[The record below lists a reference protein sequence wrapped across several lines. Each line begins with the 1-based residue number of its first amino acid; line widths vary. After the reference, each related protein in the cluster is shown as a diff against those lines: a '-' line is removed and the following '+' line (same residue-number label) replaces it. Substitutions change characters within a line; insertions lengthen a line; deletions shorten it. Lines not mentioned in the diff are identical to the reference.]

1 MILTACGGFL
11 LAVLWMD
18 LMFDVQVLGHRDGEL
33 PVPVLDSI
41 GAYYRRVTT
50 TARPMTHL
58 VGTVMAIAIGT
69 LVVQIA
75 RDDERRGIALLSLLL
90 AGAPIALAMARTY
103 PNAVRLGAG
112 SDPAAEQS
120 RLARA
125 ICRDHVLCLVAIV
138 AFVALQIATAMR

>member
-1 MILTACGGFL
+1 MILAACGGFL

-18 LMFDVQVLGHRDGEL
+18 LMFDVQVLGHRDGEIPEPAL
-33 PVPVLDSI
+33 GSMA
-41 GAYYRRVTT
+41 AYYRRVTT

-58 VGTVMAIAIGT
+58 VGTVMAIVIGT

-75 RDDERRGIALLSLLL
+75 RDDGRRGVALLSLLL

-103 PNAVRLGAG
+103 PNAVRLGAR
-112 SDPAAEQS
+112 SDAAAEQS

-125 ICRDHVLCLVAIV
+125 ICRDHVLCIVAIV
-138 AFVALQIATAMR
+138 AFIALQIATAAR